1 MATSIRNFLKELYEE
16 YAEEASFLYEQRQA
30 AVRSPDYTLEELL
43 ELDERIEAHIDG
55 LRIGGDAGWQIVKEQ
70 LALEEAGEVFT
81 GAVLAFESADEQRI
95 SEVLEVATQS
105 AELARGAISALGWLS
120 YEQAQPHIQRLIESD
135 EPMRQRIGIASVA
148 VHRQDP
154 GPALKE
160 AVDDSEPLVR
170 AWALRAVGELGRRDL
185 LSAVTANMQAED
197 ESCRFWAAWSAALL
211 GDISSANVL
220 RELAE
225 AEGPLAERA
234 CQLAAKR
241 MGQAEAIQWQ
251 KQLAEHQGYH
261 RLAII
266 AAAAIGDPVLVPW
279 LIDMMK
285 VEEMARPAGEALTTI
300 TGVDIAYE
308 DLEAEGPESS
318 EDEDLETE
326 SDEDVEMD
334 LNEDMETEAE
344 EDIGMDA
351 DEDLSWP
358 DPKLISK
365 WWSNNQ
371 GRFPAGKR
379 YLSGKPIAIET
390 LREVLKTGRQRQ
402 RAAAALEMAFLQ
414 PGQPLF
420 EVRARGD
427 RQQQILGL

>member
-1 MATSIRNFLKELYEE
+1 MTIVQNIIEE
-16 YAEEASFLYEQRQA
+16 YASEAALLWPARDIASKR
-30 AVRSPDYTLEELL
+30 PDYALNELA
-43 ELDERIEAHIDG
+43 ELDERVEAHIDG
-55 LRIGGDAGWQIVKEQ
+55 LRIAGDAGWEIVKEQ
-70 LALEEAGEVFT
+70 LAWEEAGEVFT
-81 GAVLAFESADEQRI
+81 GAVLAFESGDEQRI
-95 SEVLEVATQS
+95 GEVLELATQS
-105 AELARGAISALGWLS
+105 VELARGAISALGWLT
-120 YEQAQPHIQRLIESD
+120 YEQAQPHIKKLIESD
-135 EPMRQRIGIASVA
+135 EPMRRRIGIAAAA

-160 AVDDSEPLVR
+160 AAGDSEPLVR
-170 AWALRAVGELGRRDL
+170 ARALRAVGELGRREL
-185 LSAVTANMQAED
+185 LSAVRANLEAED
-197 ESCRFWAAWSAALL
+197 ECCRFWAAWSAALL

-225 AEGPLAERA
+225 AGGPLAERA

-241 MGQAEAIQWQ
+241 MGQAEAMQWQ
-251 KQLAEHQGYH
+251 KQLAEREQHH

-266 AAAAIGDPVLVPW
+266 AAGAIGDPVLVPW

-285 VEEMARPAGEALTTI
+285 FEEIARPAGEALTTI

-308 DLEAEGPESS
+308 DLEAEGPESL

-326 SDEDVEMD
+326 SDEDDEMD
-334 LNEDMETEAE
+334 LNEDVETEAG

-351 DEDLSWP
+351 DEDLPWP

-379 YLSGKPIAIET
+379 CLSGKPIAIET
-390 LREVLKTGRQRQ
+390 LREVLKTSRQRQ